1 MNDSDYTEAARHIAE
16 ARREEIYGA
25 LGDIELAN
33 EERTF
38 VCTTAWNGSSEAL
51 VSLIE
56 KVRQDASAERVAALV
71 SATGFEFAP
80 ASEGGKAWVLATIRR
95 ARREIEQGGWPG
107 MPIGWLPVREA
118 PSMHELIDEGRI
130 EMVTVTKQ
138 SKVTPGKRMQYSYV
152 RITKEGDV
160 SQ

>member
-1 MNDSDYTEAARHIAE
+1 MNAGDYAETASRIAK
-16 ARREEIYGA
+16 ARREKIYGA
-25 LGDIELAN
+25 LGGIELAQ
-33 EERTF
+33 EERAF
-38 VCTTAWNGSSEAL
+38 VCATAWNGSSEAL

-56 KVRQDASAERVAALV
+56 KVRRDADAERVAALV

-80 ASEGGKAWVLATIRR
+80 ASKDGKAWVLATIRR
-95 ARREIEQGGWPG
+95 AHRKIEQGGWPG

-130 EMVTVTKQ
+130 EMVAVTKQ